1 LWEIKRLSHSY
12 NTRARRAEMGGTNQG
27 RKVYQPEEVRGGLDI
42 GKGRRGDEQVRVLM
56 TRIKSL

>member
-1 LWEIKRLSHSY
+1 
-12 NTRARRAEMGGTNQG
+12 MGGTNQG